1 MTAAVVPTVDVV
13 DVLTAQHDELRAALE
28 VLAGAPVAGRA
39 AAVRQLAV
47 LLEAHEEIEAR
58 LVHPVAEKGIA
69 DGPAIAHAR
78 IVEEN
83 HADELLGRLIQLDG
97 ADPGFAGTF
106 ADFHRVLRNH
116 LRLEEQGEFAAL
128 RLHLPAEHLIE
139 LGTQARERRL
149 WL

>member
-13 DVLTAQHDELRAALE
+13 DVLTAQHDELRTALDA
-28 VLAGAPVAGRA
+28 LGRAPVTGRG

-47 LLEAHEEIEAR
+47 LLEAHEEVEAR
-58 LVHPVAEKGIA
+58 LVHPVAEQGIA

-83 HADELLGRLIQLDG
+83 RADELLGQLIQLDG
-97 ADPGFAGTF
+97 ADPRFAGTF
-106 ADFHRVLRNH
+106 AEFRATLLNH
-116 LRLEEQGEFAAL
+116 MRLEEQGEFAAL
-128 RLHLPAEHLIE
+128 RAHLPAEHLIE